1 MSRKAEIIGTA
12 TDWLGGGWDVRERR
26 PTPHGWDILLGWPQ
40 DAPRGRGTRGVAV
53 VLTAE
58 LAEYLSA
65 TRQRDIDLPIG
76 MTAAKRLRREIGVTW
91 SWDAWWAERREDLLS
106 MTLEAFCAKH
116 GCSVGA
122 ASQRRAA
129 L

>member
-1 MSRKAEIIGTA
+1 LRQRA
-12 TDWLGGGWDVRERR
+12 
-26 PTPHGWDILLGWPQ
+26 Q
-40 DAPRGRGTRGVAV
+40 VALNARSFV
-53 VLTAE
+53 
-58 LAEYLSA
+58 
-65 TRQRDIDLPIG
+65 RQRDIDLPIG
-76 MTAAKRLRREIGVTW
+76 LTAAKRLRRELGVSW

-129 L
+129 TRA